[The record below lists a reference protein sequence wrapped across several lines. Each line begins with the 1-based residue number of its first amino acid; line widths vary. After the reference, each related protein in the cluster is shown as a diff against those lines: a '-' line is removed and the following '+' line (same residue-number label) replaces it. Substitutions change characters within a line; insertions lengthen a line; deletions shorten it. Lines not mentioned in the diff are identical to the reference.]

1 MEKLGKGRF
10 GEVFVARE
18 KKSQFVVALKRIARQ
33 EIENGNFL
41 EQIKR

>member
-1 MEKLGKGRF
+1 MLGKGRF

-18 KKSQFVVALKRIARQ
+18 KNSQFVVALKRIARQ